1 MVAPL
6 VGAAV
11 IAALR
16 TAAIRQAGKK
26 GGEKIGQKV
35 GQKVAESM
43 KAPKV
48 STKGKAFNKKVE
60 GPATVISKS
69 GSKVTA
75 TSADRVKGTTA
86 TRTPNQ
92 VAGRQKAADTKRN
105 KAITK
110 AEKTARR
117 ESTPIVGKARIKG
130 QAEGAAV
137 VGLPIIT
144 GYGYKK
150 KKDSQKKKK

>member
-1 MVAPL
+1 MPAPII
-6 VGAAV
+6 AAAAL
-11 IAALR
+11 AALR
-16 TAAIRQAGKK
+16 AAAVRQAGKK
-26 GGEKIGQKV
+26 GAEKIGQKV
-35 GQKVAESM
+35 GQRVAESM

-60 GPATVISKS
+60 GPATVKSKS

-75 TSADRVKGTTA
+75 TSADRIKGTTA
-86 TRTPNQ
+86 KPTRSQ

-110 AEKTARR
+110 AADTARK
-117 ESTPIVGKARIKG
+117 ESTSVVGKARIKG
-130 QAEGAAV
+130 QAEGATA
-137 VGLPIIT
+137 VGLPT
-144 GYGYKK
+144 LTAYAYSK

>member
-1 MVAPL
+1 MPAPL
-6 VGAAV
+6 IGAAAL
-11 IAALR
+11 AALR
-16 TAAIRQAGKK
+16 AAAIRQAGKK

-35 GQKVAESM
+35 GQRVAESM

-48 STKGKAFNKKVE
+48 SSKGKPFNKKVE
-60 GPATVISKS
+60 GSSKTTSKS
-69 GSKVTA
+69 GGVSVAPNAK
-75 TSADRVKGTTA
+75 RVSGTTA
-86 TRTPNQ
+86 KPTRNQ

-110 AEKTARR
+110 SADTARR

-130 QAEGAAV
+130 QAEGAAT
-137 VGLPIIT
+137 VGLPTIT
-144 GYGYKK
+144 AYAYSK